1 MPMLR
6 HQAPKWWL
14 PPDEVVD
21 AANAYDQRNHTRA
34 TEAEGR
40 LRHLERDY
48 EDRRGAQS
56 FHDALQEVRRN
67 RFVLARVLVATPHR
81 GRPTGEAPPRAE
93 WRLEASLWVRRP
105 ERSDSQSFWDTAEVM
120 QRALAK
126 DWARAGKERGLFSY
140 IRHRNS
146 GDNESDEGEGEGGG
160 GGEGCG
166 RGRR

>member
-56 FHDALQEVRRN
+56 FHDALLLRQEN
-67 RFVLARVLVATPHR
+67 QMAKGKKLSQYP
-81 GRPTGEAPPRAE
+81 E
-93 WRLEASLWVRRP
+93 SLQHLWGVT
-105 ERSDSQSFWDTAEVM
+105 ENMYT
-120 QRALAK
+120 
-126 DWARAGKERGLFSY
+126 
-140 IRHRNS
+140 
-146 GDNESDEGEGEGGG
+146 
-160 GGEGCG
+160 C
-166 RGRR
+166 